1 MREAKRRSFWDN
13 PREDYESGVQDFAR
27 ALIEDAGAAG
37 FRAELAE
44 VVAGLDRLGRVA
56 AIAQTILQTT
66 LPGTPDIYQGTEFWD
81 FSLVDPDNRRPV
93 DYAARTAALA
103 EVGVPDLKAE
113 DAGSA
118 KLAVTHR
125 LLKLRAE
132 MPDLFAK
139 GDYSALDL
147 GAHWLGFTRRN
158 DAETLL
164 VVVPTSPMLGEW
176 PSLPAAAAS
185 SGAWRDALTDAAWQ
199 GKSSLDPAFP
209 FIVATHS

>member
-1 MREAKRRSFWDN
+1 MREAKRHSLWDN
-13 PREDYESGVQDFAR
+13 PREEYETGVQAFAR
-27 ALIEDAGAAG
+27 ALIEDAAAAP

-44 VVAGLDRLGRVA
+44 VVTGLDRLGRVA
-56 AIAQTILQTT
+56 AIAQTILQIT

-93 DYAARTAALA
+93 DYAARAAALA

-113 DAGSA
+113 DAGRA

-132 MPDLFAK
+132 MPDLFAR
-139 GDYSALDL
+139 GDYTALDL
-147 GAHWLGFTRRN
+147 GPGWLGFTRRN
-158 DAETLL
+158 GAESLL
-164 VVVPTSPMLGEW
+164 VVVPTAPMAGDW
-176 PSLPAAAAS
+176 PSLPAAAVS
-185 SGAWRDALTDAAWQ
+185 SGAWRDALTDATWQ
-199 GKSSLDPAFP
+199 GRSSLDPAFP